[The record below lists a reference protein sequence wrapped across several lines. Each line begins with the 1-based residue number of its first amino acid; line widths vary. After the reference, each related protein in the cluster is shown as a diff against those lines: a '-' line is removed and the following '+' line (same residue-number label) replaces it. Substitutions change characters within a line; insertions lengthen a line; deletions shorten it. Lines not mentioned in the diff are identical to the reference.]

1 MQSEWAWRGV
11 GRRQKLVASNG
22 TAREKRKIPIELGTK
37 YFIIMQQFSTLYS
50 STPCPPSI
58 QTVPLYRPL
67 CIQKNIL
74 ISCIFC
80 AHFTILHGFFSAAFV
95 VAVGPREQP
104 GLSRLLCEILITNL
118 SGQHKLTPPLPSLLF
133 HHLPLGMKTFQ
144 SFSTSI

>member
-1 MQSEWAWRGV
+1 MGRG
-11 GRRQKLVASNG
+11 QKLVASNG

-80 AHFTILHGFFSAAFV
+80 AHFTWLFFGCFCCRCGTERATRVVKVTLRNSDNKLVRPTQANSA
-95 VAVGPREQP
+95 PS
-104 GLSRLLCEILITNL
+104 L
-118 SGQHKLTPPLPSLLF
+118 PPLSLS
-133 HHLPLGMKTFQ
+133 PLGHEN
-144 SFSTSI
+144 FSKFFYINLK